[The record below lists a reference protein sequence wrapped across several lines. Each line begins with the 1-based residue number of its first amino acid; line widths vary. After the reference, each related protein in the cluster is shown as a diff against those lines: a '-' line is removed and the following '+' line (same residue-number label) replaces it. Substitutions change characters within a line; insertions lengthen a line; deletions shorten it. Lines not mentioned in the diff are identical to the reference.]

1 MAKTNSVA
9 GFFGEL
15 PDDFK
20 KAERRKPMTQ
30 QEKNRTLAGLILS
43 GLYRDGTYSVARLE
57 EEAGLAGITGR
68 VNVNVGAG
76 VGGTGGMELL
86 RDRAGTFLLCRDNV
100 VNLLRHLGQDAF
112 ERWLAAAGVGVEEF
126 GKWLQSQP
134 AA

>member
-9 GFFGEL
+9 DFLGSL
-15 PDDFK
+15 PDDYK
-20 KAERRKPMTQ
+20 KAERKKPMTQ

-57 EEAGLAGITGR
+57 EDADRIGITGR

-86 RDRAGTFLLCRDNV
+86 RDRAGTFLLYRDNV
-100 VNLLRHLGQDAF
+100 VNLVRHLGKDAF
-112 ERWLAAAGVGVEEF
+112 EAWLAAEGVGLDEF
-126 GKWLQSQP
+126 GKWMQSLS

>member
-57 EEAGLAGITGR
+57 EQAARAGITGR

-76 VGGTGGMELL
+76 VGGTGGMEFL
-86 RDRAGTFLLCRDNV
+86 RDRAGTFLLYRDNV

-112 ERWLAAAGVGVEEF
+112 ERWLAAEGVGVEEF

-134 AA
+134 GA

>member
-57 EEAGLAGITGR
+57 EQRPGLASP
-68 VNVNVGAG
+68 AG
-76 VGGTGGMELL
+76 
-86 RDRAGTFLLCRDNV
+86 
-100 VNLLRHLGQDAF
+100 
-112 ERWLAAAGVGVEEF
+112 
-126 GKWLQSQP
+126 
-134 AA
+134 